1 MKTVS
6 CELCKET
13 CQFCFALSLLFH
25 LEGGITCLKADWKY
39 PGDAG
44 HRRVVMEESEYS
56 VS

>member
-25 LEGGITCLKADWKY
+25 LEGGITCLRADWKY

-44 HRRVVMEESEYS
+44 HSRVVMEESEYS